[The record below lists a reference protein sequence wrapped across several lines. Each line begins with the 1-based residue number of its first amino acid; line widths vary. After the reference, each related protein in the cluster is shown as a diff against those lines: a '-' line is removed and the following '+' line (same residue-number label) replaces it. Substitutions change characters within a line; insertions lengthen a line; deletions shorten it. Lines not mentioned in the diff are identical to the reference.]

1 MRIGT
6 WGWAVLGSVTLHA
19 GLLAVFWPRIPP
31 RLVLT
36 QGTVIEARILPP
48 PPSHDTTAAP
58 LAAAVPPPVAP
69 ARPPKVTTQ
78 ATPAASSPVAPQ
90 EEAHT
95 TAPNLAGYLPI
106 DAVDEPAVP
115 LGDWA
120 IDTDVLPRGYTL
132 RMVLQLWISATG
144 TMDQWTLVDDG
155 GNAELA
161 YKALATLSQTPIRP
175 AQLHLT
181 AVPSYRQLEVVLT
194 RE

>member
-1 MRIGT
+1 VRIKN
-6 WGWAVLGSVTLHA
+6 WGWAALGSIALHISVLA
-19 GLLAVFWPRIPP
+19 LLWPHTP
-31 RLVLT
+31 LQQVST
-36 QGTVIEARILPP
+36 QGTLIEVRLLTAPTVTVTPASNARPLPP
-48 PPSHDTTAAP
+48 PLKASRHHTI
-58 LAAAVPPPVAP
+58 
-69 ARPPKVTTQ
+69 
-78 ATPAASSPVAPQ
+78 ATSSPVAPQ
-90 EEAHT
+90 EEAPT